1 MRTIIYIGHGLL
13 EIYKS
18 EREEKKQFV
27 LALYLKLLRIET
39 YTEMSVQTGI
49 YCKPNLWNAILY
61 ILGQM
66 TLLLQQDL
74 RKHYPNR
81 F

>member
-1 MRTIIYIGHGLL
+1 MKTIIYIGYIGHGRL

-27 LALYLKLLRIET
+27 LALYLKFLRIET

-49 YCKPNLWNAILY
+49 
-61 ILGQM
+61 
-66 TLLLQQDL
+66 
-74 RKHYPNR
+74 
-81 F
+81 